1 MPTTKISSSNPAIKA
16 LLAATFPDY
25 KGRKIR
31 LCVPECRVQFDQNG
45 GGGTYDRVMA
55 LRLEDGATARL
66 PRLAPWTD
74 EAVAMANDGVDV
86 PPGMLLV
93 VWSRFCGAD
102 LGITIYAAP
111 ATAAQRLTARTGPP
125 AATTTGEENDDA
137 RLPDHAPHDWRQY
150 RHLAS

>member
-1 MPTTKISSSNPAIKA
+1 MPTTKISRSNPAIKA

-31 LCVPECRVQFDQNG
+31 ICVPECRVQFDQNG

-111 ATAAQRLTARTGPP
+111 ATAACLAPTADP
-125 AATTTGEENDDA
+125 AHLLAACTHESETTPDGHGARCRFCGETMA
-137 RLPDHAPHDWRQY
+137 
-150 RHLAS
+150 